1 LIHWWSF
8 HGFVILLT
16 MEGLMRN
23 KAKKFPNKDVNRFE
37 GEPQAKE
44 AFASRRANGTI
55 NTHPQERMHASGQRA
70 EEPYPEEG

>member
-1 LIHWWSF
+1 
-8 HGFVILLT
+8 
-16 MEGLMRN
+16 MRN

-70 EEPYPEEG
+70 EDPEEG